1 MKRKK
6 MKMKLMILMMVTL
19 LLLLQCNDQPE
30 LADRVSVV
38 PVLSI
43 CDALEHAATSLP
55 HKHAK
60 KPWCA
65 CSTSAR
71 VGVQSVADEPDM

>member
-1 MKRKK
+1 

-60 KPWCA
+60 KTLVRMQHVSSGWRPE
-65 CSTSAR
+65 R
-71 VGVQSVADEPDM
+71 G